1 MSGDEPDFN
10 IDSYGID
17 ELLDIFGISSPLKKE
32 AIMKIAAG
40 FIEKYQKLKQTAYV
54 EFFSKAMNKLVS
66 NYNLVEGILGK
77 VDNLLDDVIDNKEA
91 IEEKVED
98 LMEDAEGLYEQG
110 SEFIK
115 DAKEK
120 MDEFLNPD
128 VEDAGPNVL
137 RNRYFNGQTGPE
149 RIGQHVM
156 PNRGQYI
163 SVPEEGVSGH
173 APQLQQRLML
183 PNAFAQIPFAQGY
196 RNPTLQNVFITWVN
210 VDSQYREIKPTGI
223 ETAQC
228 NSNELSTF
236 TATNKYEQNDSSTD
250 FLFTLQQPI
259 TNVMAMTV
267 GSIEVPLA
275 GYYAFSNNYGNT
287 TFEILLDLSG
297 ANIPVQCLRIPE
309 GNYDIDGITEI
320 INDELKKLWDTLPLG
335 GAPYPKI
342 FINKSNQKTYFAF
355 YPSNPDTSVIKS
367 IKLKWYNRDRCGC
380 CANCCNIN
388 NNIRQNIKEGN
399 ITTPLFDNPE
409 GIFNQCLKKNSG
421 KKINSTLGWSL
432 GFREE
437 ESEFRLIDKRLNI
450 VADASLNAITDSSLN
465 NTYFGTFS
473 QSTWCQ
479 LGTKYLI
486 LEIDDFNHNRNS
498 GVMGTMTMPTTT
510 NKFKMPKYAK
520 ELSQIYPSCDASG
533 INITRLPNELS
544 EDEKDKRVTE
554 NKFTFEN
561 FKRPFRKG
569 TPAFKYGI
577 KGQDTLTAAQKYTM
591 NEIRGTQRSTNI
603 NQYYAPQSTDILF
616 RFPIQRLSE
625 NLQAPLIIPNA
636 AGMDNGRRYF
646 GPVTTEKLRVKL
658 LDDKGY
664 PIDLHGGDI
673 SFSLI
678 LERLYQY

>member
-1 MSGDEPDFN
+1 MSGDEPDFD
-10 IDSYGID
+10 IDNYGLD
-17 ELLDIFGISSPLKKE
+17 ELLDIFGITSPLKKE
-32 AIMKIAAG
+32 SIMKIAAG

-77 VDNLLDDVIDNKEA
+77 VDNLLDDVIDNKETL
-91 IEEKVED
+91 EEKAEE
-98 LMEDAEGLYEQG
+98 LMEEAEELYEQG

-120 MDEFLNPD
+120 MDEFLNPE

-137 RNRYFNGQTGPE
+137 RNRYFNGKTGPE
-149 RIGQHVM
+149 RIGEHVM
-156 PNRGQYI
+156 PNRGEYI
-163 SVPEEGVSGH
+163 SVPMEGVSGH

-196 RNPTLQNVFITWVN
+196 RNPTLQNVFISWVN

-223 ETAQC
+223 ESAQC
-228 NSNELSTF
+228 SEFGSIVS
-236 TATNKYEQNDSSTD
+236 NKYEQHDSSTD

-287 TFEILLDLSG
+287 TFELIID
-297 ANIPVQCLRIPE
+297 NIPLCLRIPE
-309 GNYDIDGITEI
+309 GNYDISGITEL
-320 INDELKKLWDTLPLG
+320 INSELKKVWKF
-335 GAPYPKI
+335 GAPYPTM

-355 YPSNPDTSVIKS
+355 YPSSPIIGDNFTNIK
-367 IKLKWYNRDRCGC
+367 IRWYNRDRCGC
-380 CANCCNIN
+380 CSNCCNITN
-388 NNIRQNIKEGN
+388 NIKESEEEFN
-399 ITTPLFDNPE
+399 TTIPLVDNPQ
-409 GIFNQCLKKNSG
+409 GKFNECLKKNTG

-437 ESEFRLIDKRLNI
+437 ISEFKNIDKRLNI
-450 VADASLNAITDSSLN
+450 VADLSLNDISG
-465 NTYFGTFS
+465 NTYFGMFS
-473 QSTWCQ
+473 QSVWNE

-510 NKFKMPKYAK
+510 NKFKMPTYAK

-533 INITRLPNELS
+533 ANITTLPNEINE
-544 EDEKDKRVTE
+544 EDKDKNISE
-554 NKFTFEN
+554 NNFFFEN

-591 NEIRGTQRSTNI
+591 NEIRGTQRSNKI
-603 NQYYAPQSTDILF
+603 NQYYAPQSSDILF
-616 RFPIQRLSE
+616 RFPIQRLST
-625 NLQAPLIIPNA
+625 NLQAPLIIPND

-646 GPVTTEKLRVKL
+646 GPVTIEKLKVRL
-658 LDDKGY
+658 LDDKGH
-664 PIDLHGGDI
+664 PINLNGGEI

>member
-1 MSGDEPDFN
+1 MSGEEPDFD

-17 ELLDIFGISSPLKKE
+17 ELLDIFGITSPLKKE
-32 AIMKIAAG
+32 TIMKIAAG

-66 NYNLVEGILGK
+66 NYNQVEGILGK
-77 VDNLLDDVIDNKEA
+77 VDNLLDDVIDNKETL
-91 IEEKVED
+91 EEKAEELMEEAED
-98 LMEDAEGLYEQG
+98 LYNQG
-110 SEFIK
+110 SAFIK
-115 DAKEK
+115 DAKDK

-156 PNRGQYI
+156 PNRGQYV

-228 NSNELSTF
+228 SPNIVTNFKSS
-236 TATNKYEQNDSSTD
+236 NKYEQNDSSTD

-259 TNVMAMTV
+259 TNVMGMTV

-275 GYYAFSNNYGNT
+275 GYYTYSNNYGNT
-287 TFEILLDLSG
+287 TFEVLISHSSID
-297 ANIPVQCLRIPE
+297 IPAQCIRIPE
-309 GNYDIDGITEI
+309 GNYTPEAICEV
-320 INDELKKLWDTLPLG
+320 INNELKKLWDNFFG
-335 GAPYPKI
+335 SPYPTM
-342 FINKSNQKTYFAF
+342 FINKSNQKTYFGF
-355 YPSNPDTSVIKS
+355 YPSTPEFSAIDLLDV
-367 IKLKWYNRDRCGC
+367 KLKWYNRDRCGC
-380 CANCCNIN
+380 CENCCNIN
-388 NNIRQNIKEGN
+388 NNIKE
-399 ITTPLFDNPE
+399 TTEEFKIQTDLFDNPQ
-409 GIFNQCLKKNSG
+409 GKFNQCLKKNTG

-437 ESEFRLIDKRLNI
+437 ISEFRTIDKRLNI
-450 VADASLNAITDSSLN
+450 VADVSLNEITDSASN
-465 NTYFGTFS
+465 NTYYGTFS
-473 QSTWCQ
+473 QATWNE

-520 ELSQIYPSCDASG
+520 ELSQIYPSCDVSG
-533 INITRLPNELS
+533 VNITILPQDINEN
-544 EDEKDKRVTE
+544 DKDKTITE
-554 NKFTFEN
+554 NKFTYEN

-569 TPAFKYGI
+569 TPANEFGI

-591 NEIRGTQRSTNI
+591 NEIRGSQIRTNVD
-603 NQYYAPQSTDILF
+603 QYYAPQSSDILF

-646 GPVTTEKLRVKL
+646 GPVTIEKLKVRL
-658 LDDKGY
+658 LDDKGH
-664 PIDLHGGDI
+664 PVDLNGGDI